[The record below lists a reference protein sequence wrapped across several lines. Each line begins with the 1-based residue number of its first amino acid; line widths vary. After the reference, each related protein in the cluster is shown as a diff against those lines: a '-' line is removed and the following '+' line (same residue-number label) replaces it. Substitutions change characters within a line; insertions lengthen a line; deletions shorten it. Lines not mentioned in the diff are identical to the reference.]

1 MGALHRQLGRVVGL
15 DVRECSYECTNK
27 RLARRQGVNDQPNGR
42 SKHDPRQS
50 SHNRDPLEKK
60 FFFFSFSLFLP
71 LLFSPRLGSGN
82 GGRDHRRG
90 AGLAAARGRRG
101 PTMPGSA
108 LPFPRDF
115 RHPHQVTGRARRET
129 GTPPARLARGTE
141 KGGYSSH

>member
-60 FFFFSFSLFLP
+60 IFFFSSIGEWKRRSRPPSRGGIGRRAGEWGSHRARLCP
-71 LLFSPRLGSGN
+71 SVSPGFPPSSP
-82 GGRDHRRG
+82 GGRPCE
-90 AGLAAARGRRG
+90 AGNRDPPCPSCAGYG
-101 PTMPGSA
+101 KWG
-108 LPFPRDF
+108 LP
-115 RHPHQVTGRARRET
+115 
-129 GTPPARLARGTE
+129 
-141 KGGYSSH
+141 

>member
-60 FFFFSFSLFLP
+60 IFFF
-71 LLFSPRLGSGN
+71 LLDWGVETAVATTVA
-82 GGRDHRRG
+82 GRDWPPRG
-90 AGLAAARGRRG
+90 GVGV
-101 PTMPGSA
+101 PPCPA
-108 LPFPRDF
+108 LPFRF
-115 RHPHQVTGRARRET
+115 LGISAILT
-129 GTPPARLARGTE
+129 
-141 KGGYSSH
+141 K

>member
-60 FFFFSFSLFLP
+60 IFFFF
-71 LLFSPRLGSGN
+71 PRLGSGN

-90 AGLAAARGRRG
+90 AGLAAARG
-101 PTMPGSA
+101 
-108 LPFPRDF
+108 
-115 RHPHQVTGRARRET
+115 ET
-129 GTPPARLARGTE
+129 GSHHARSCPSVSSGFPPSSPSDRPCEAGNRDPPARLARSTE
-141 KGGYSSH
+141 KGGYSSR

>member
-1 MGALHRQLGRVVGL
+1 M
-15 DVRECSYECTNK
+15 
-27 RLARRQGVNDQPNGR
+27 NDQPNGR

-60 FFFFSFSLFLP
+60 IFFFFS
-71 LLFSPRLGSGN
+71 FSPRLGSGN

-101 PTMPGSA
+101 PTMPGPA

-129 GTPPARLARGTE
+129 GTPPVRLARSTE
-141 KGGYSSH
+141 KGGYSSR

>member
-1 MGALHRQLGRVVGL
+1 
-15 DVRECSYECTNK
+15 
-27 RLARRQGVNDQPNGR
+27 VNDQPNGR

-60 FFFFSFSLFLP
+60 FFFFF
-71 LLFSPRLGSGN
+71 PRLGSGN

-90 AGLAAARGRRG
+90 AGLAAARGSGG
-101 PTMPGSA
+101 PIVPGSA

-129 GTPPARLARGTE
+129 GTPPVRLARSTE
-141 KGGYSSH
+141 KGGYSSR